1 MAVAER
7 LKLAVNSE
15 TRIRQ
20 APAKLM
26 NSDSARCGSSL
37 PSAAPA

>member
-20 APAKLM
+20 APAKLT
-26 NSDSARCGSSL
+26 NSDSARWGSSL